1 MATQTYRWLP
11 GVAALSVFHAGS
23 NEEIAMKKFLSVAL
37 LAMLLSTAAFA
48 GGDRFA
54 LAVDGLAC
62 PFCAYGI
69 EKQLSAIDGVESVET
84 DVKSARVIVTLAAGK
99 TLSEE
104 VARQAVTDAGFTLR
118 SLKKIRGD
126 E

>member
-1 MATQTYRWLP
+1 
-11 GVAALSVFHAGS
+11 
-23 NEEIAMKKFLSVAL
+23 MKKFLSIPL
-37 LAMLLSTAAFA
+37 LAIVLSTAAFA
-48 GGDRFA
+48 GGNQYA

-69 EKQLSAIDGVESVET
+69 EKRLSAIEGVESVET
-84 DVKSARVIVTLAAGK
+84 DVKSGQVVVSLAEGK

-104 VARQAVTDAGFTLR
+104 VARQAIEDAGFTLR
-118 SLKKIRGD
+118 SLKQTRGS

>member
-1 MATQTYRWLP
+1 
-11 GVAALSVFHAGS
+11 
-23 NEEIAMKKFLSVAL
+23 MKTFLSIPL
-37 LAMLLSTAAFA
+37 LAIVLSTAAFA
-48 GGDRFA
+48 GGNQYA

-69 EKQLSAIDGVESVET
+69 EKRLSAIEGVESVET
-84 DVKSARVIVTLAAGK
+84 DVKSGQVVVTLVEGK

-104 VARQAVTDAGFTLR
+104 AARQAIKDAGFTLR
-118 SLKKIRGD
+118 SLKQTRGT